1 MGGSLAAMNKTD
13 TAQRR
18 CPRAGNAQL
27 PVALPAALPLASSVK
42 RPHMH
47 AEREDAQMRGVG
59 GVDGDVM
66 RHSYKWAIKLSP
78 RWVDGYYNLGNL
90 LLATNQVEKAIERLQ
105 VAGVCPVCHM
115 PARCSCV

>member
-1 MGGSLAAMNKTD
+1 M
-13 TAQRR
+13 
-18 CPRAGNAQL
+18 
-27 PVALPAALPLASSVK
+27 PA
-42 RPHMH
+42 
-47 AEREDAQMRGVG
+47 EGEDAQMRGVG

-105 VAGVCPVCHM
+105 VAGVCPVCPM
-115 PARCSCV
+115 PLSCSCVCLVSLSALSASSRHPVSSMRVPCVS

>member
-1 MGGSLAAMNKTD
+1 M
-13 TAQRR
+13 
-18 CPRAGNAQL
+18 P
-27 PVALPAALPLASSVK
+27 
-42 RPHMH
+42 

-105 VAGVCPVCHM
+105 VAGAFPVCVLCLQG
-115 PARCSCV
+115 ARVGTECPCRLYLQAVTTQSAPCVCHECHACLP